1 VSPDSLELR
10 PGDGLLWAEEPSKER
25 ASDEGRAS
33 LEGAGPVRAER
44 GEELLSHPS
53 DTLTGVPDQAPTE
66 AASVKLFVD
75 AWDPSY
81 GSAIEASEAEPTGES
96 TAQVRANVER
106 EPAAWAPVT
115 PPPDRRLPSTVLLV
129 DGVRRIDAHIWVEEG
144 DGTVHAGLAA
154 SYAAGVVRC
163 DLRRGSAD
171 VAGARVVRGFFT
183 SSVDAEDITASNAR
197 YHVHRVA
204 SADMVQI
211 KQAIQGRLRTLE
223 TEVSALARA
232 TTETLSPTHVADDD
246 LLVLDGPL
254 TGRDQLPRALGYVK
268 THRVQYLPP
277 DLSTVVNRLGA
288 GQRTPVFLLGTSWHR
303 YTWYLR
309 LPGAGAAPWAGVVR
323 VECSADLAKSE
334 AIALADLA
342 TLTLPRFASS
352 PYKDPRAPQNLTPI
366 AGLERKLRGMLGDQR
381 LLLRGL
387 TAATTRRT
395 AA

>member
-1 VSPDSLELR
+1 
-10 PGDGLLWAEEPSKER
+10 
-25 ASDEGRAS
+25 
-33 LEGAGPVRAER
+33 
-44 GEELLSHPS
+44 LLSDPS
-53 DTLTGVPDQAPTE
+53 DTLTDVPDQS
-66 AASVKLFVD
+66 AAETAGVKLFVD
-75 AWDPSY
+75 AWDPAY
-81 GSAIEASEAEPTGES
+81 GSAIEAAEAEPTGES

-106 EPAAWAPVT
+106 EPAAWCPLT
-115 PPPDRRLPSTVLLV
+115 PAPDRRMPGTILLV
-129 DGVRRIDAHIWVEEG
+129 DGVRRIDAHIWVEEA
-144 DGTVHAGLAA
+144 DGTVHPGLVA

-183 SSVDAEDITASNAR
+183 SSVDAEDIVATGATSAPERGRAAR
-197 YHVHRVA
+197 YQVHRVA
-204 SADMVQI
+204 STDLTQL
-211 KQAIQGRLRTLE
+211 KQAIQARLRTLE
-223 TEVSALARA
+223 TEISTLARA
-232 TTETLSPTHVADDD
+232 TTETLSPAHGADDD

-277 DLSTVVNRLGA
+277 DLSTVVNQLGP

-309 LPGAGAAPWAGVVR
+309 LPNAGAAPWAGVVR

-342 TLTLPRFASS
+342 TLTLPRFASH

-366 AGLERKLRGMLGDQR
+366 AGLERKLRGMLGDHR

-387 TAATTRRT
+387 TAATARR
-395 AA
+395 AAA

>member
-1 VSPDSLELR
+1 M
-10 PGDGLLWAEEPSKER
+10 
-25 ASDEGRAS
+25 
-33 LEGAGPVRAER
+33 
-44 GEELLSHPS
+44 SHPPG
-53 DTLTGVPDQAPTE
+53 TLTNVSEVPVTE
-66 AASVKLFVD
+66 TGGVKLFVD
-75 AWDPSY
+75 AWDPAY
-81 GSAIEASEAEPTGES
+81 GSAIEAAEAEPTGES

-115 PPPDRRLPSTVLLV
+115 PAADRPVPSTILLV
-129 DGVRRIDAHIWVEEG
+129 DGVRRIDAHIFVEES
-144 DGTVHAGLAA
+144 DGGVHTGLAA

-183 SSVDAEDITASNAR
+183 SSLDAADIVAANAR
-197 YHVHRVA
+197 YQVHRVA
-204 SADMVQI
+204 STDLAQI
-211 KQAIQGRLRTLE
+211 KQAIQARLRTLE
-223 TEVSALARA
+223 IEVSALARA
-232 TTETLSPTHVADDD
+232 TTETLSPDYAADDD

-277 DLSTVVNRLGA
+277 DLSTVVSRLGP

-309 LPGAGAAPWAGVVR
+309 LPGAGPAPWAGIVR
-323 VECSADLAKSE
+323 LECSADLAKSE

-342 TLTLPRFASS
+342 ALTLPRFASH

-366 AGLERKLRGMLGDQR
+366 AGLERKLRAMLGDQR

-387 TAATTRRT
+387 TAATR
-395 AA
+395 AAA

>member
-1 VSPDSLELR
+1 VTTVTDTAS
-10 PGDGLLWAEEPSKER
+10 GL
-25 ASDEGRAS
+25 
-33 LEGAGPVRAER
+33 
-44 GEELLSHPS
+44 
-53 DTLTGVPDQAPTE
+53 APP
-66 AASVKLFVD
+66 AVKLFVD

-81 GSAIEASEAEPTGES
+81 AAPLETADVGPSGES
-96 TAQVRANVER
+96 TAQVRADIER
-106 EPAAWAPVT
+106 EPGAWT
-115 PPPDRRLPSTVLLV
+115 PLHPASDRRVPSTVLLV
-129 DGVRRIDAHIWVEEG
+129 DGVRRIDARVWVEEA
-144 DGTVHAGLAA
+144 DGAVHTGLAA

-183 SSVDAEDITASNAR
+183 SSVEATDIVTGAVR

-204 SADMVQI
+204 GTDPGQLTA
-211 KQAIQGRLRTLE
+211 AIQPRLRTLE

-232 TTETLSPTHVADDD
+232 TTETLHPAHAGDDD

-277 DLSTVVNRLGA
+277 DLSAVVTRLA
-288 GQRTPVFLLGTSWHR
+288 PGQRTPVFLLGTSWNR

-309 LPGAGAAPWAGVVR
+309 LPGPAGAPWAGVVR
-323 VECSADLAKSE
+323 VECSADLPRSE
-334 AIALADLA
+334 AVALADLA
-342 TLTLPRFASS
+342 ALTLPRFASS

-381 LLLRGL
+381 LLVRGL
-387 TAATTRRT
+387 NAAARQPALFPVPAP
-395 AA
+395 AAAPDSAA

>member
-1 VSPDSLELR
+1 MS
-10 PGDGLLWAEEPSKER
+10 EP
-25 ASDEGRAS
+25 
-33 LEGAGPVRAER
+33 
-44 GEELLSHPS
+44 
-53 DTLTGVPDQAPTE
+53 
-66 AASVKLFVD
+66 VKLYVD

-81 GSAIEASEAEPTGES
+81 ASPLETTEGPAGES
-96 TAQVRANVER
+96 TAQVRADIEVD
-106 EPAAWAPVT
+106 PGSWAPVR
-115 PPPDRRLPSTVLLV
+115 PAKDRRLPATVLLV
-129 DGVRRIDAHIWVEEG
+129 DGVRRIDARIWAEEP

-163 DLRRGSAD
+163 NLRRGSAD

-183 SSVDAEDITASNAR
+183 SSVEATDIVAGSVH
-197 YHVHRVA
+197 YQVHRVTSTDPGELTA
-204 SADMVQI
+204 
-211 KQAIQGRLRTLE
+211 AIQPRLRMLE
-223 TEVSALARA
+223 TEVSSLARA
-232 TTETLSPTHVADDD
+232 TSEMLPGFVDDDD

-277 DLSTVVNRLGA
+277 DLSTVVGRLGP
-288 GQRTPVFLLGTSWHR
+288 GQRTPVFLLGTSWNR

-309 LPGAGAAPWAGVVR
+309 LPGGVGAPWAGVVR

-381 LLLRGL
+381 LLVRGL
-387 TAATTRRT
+387 HAATRH